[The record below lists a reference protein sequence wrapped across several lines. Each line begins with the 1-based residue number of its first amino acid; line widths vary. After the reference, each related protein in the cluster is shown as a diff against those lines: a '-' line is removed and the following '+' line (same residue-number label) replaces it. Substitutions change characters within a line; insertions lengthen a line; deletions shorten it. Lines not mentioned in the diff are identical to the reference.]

1 MGTWVALRPDIRLP
15 TDPHCSSGK
24 FSIGTIVF
32 KRVWRAFAKELF
44 VRESPLNG
52 TCRLPERWK
61 VSVNEMIGTTML
73 LYGLINPVGVVPIY
87 LSLVRRI
94 SPDRAHRIIVVSAAT
109 VAGLLAAAAGFGREI
124 LEFFN
129 VGMDDFRIA
138 GACLR

>member
-1 MGTWVALRPDIRLP
+1 
-15 TDPHCSSGK
+15 
-24 FSIGTIVF
+24 
-32 KRVWRAFAKELF
+32 
-44 VRESPLNG
+44 
-52 TCRLPERWK
+52 
-61 VSVNEMIGTTML
+61 MIGTTML

-87 LSLVRRI
+87 LGLVRRI

-138 GACLR
+138 GGCSSGCWATRASTLQHV